1 MVHKICIAILA
12 VVFVGAFSARAQEVA
27 LADGTALQ
35 ISLVKDISSKDAQR
49 GDVVEFTV
57 DEDIVVDGQTVIRK
71 GTIAKGSIIYAEKGG
86 YMGKS
91 GKLAL
96 QIDSTTTVD
105 GETLPLRAA
114 KGGEGESKTG
124 TVLVMSNVIG
134 PFALLMKGG
143 DTTVKSGAKL
153 TVYTAE
159 QRKFKVDGTTLTT
172 VKSDKTEATA
182 ASSEPVTVYIYRPK
196 KILGGALEPS
206 VYCDGVE
213 LARMD
218 NGRYFVL
225 KLAPGKHIIHLTNE
239 KKGYELNMAAGQT
252 YYFRI
257 GIEAG
262 MWKGQ
267 GKILLED
274 NDKGAAEVKKIK
286 PLGADKIKDKT
297 MVVAP
302 EPSKT

>member
-1 MVHKICIAILA
+1 MLNKVFGAIITILA
-12 VVFVGAFSARAQEVA
+12 AGGFCLHAQNIT
-27 LADGTALQ
+27 LAEGTALQ

-49 GDVVEFTV
+49 GDIVEFTV
-57 DEDIVVDGQTVIRK
+57 DDDIVADGNAVIKK
-71 GTIAKGSIIYAEKGG
+71 GTVAKGSIIYAEKGG

-105 GETLPLRAA
+105 GEVMPLRAA
-114 KGGEGESKTG
+114 KGGEGQAKTG
-124 TVLVMSNVIG
+124 TVLVMSNLIG

-143 DTTVKSGAKL
+143 DATVKAGAKL

-159 QRKFKVDGTTLTT
+159 ERRFRVDGMNLSTIKV
-172 VKSDKTEATA
+172 VKTA
-182 ASSEPVTVYIYRPK
+182 EEIANAEKVTVYIYRPK
-196 KILGGALEPS
+196 KLVGGALEPS
-206 VYCDGVE
+206 VFCDGVE

-239 KKGYELNMAAGQT
+239 KKGYELNMAPGQT

-262 MWKGQ
+262 FWKGQ

-274 NDKGAAEVKKIK
+274 NEKGAAEVKKIK
-286 PLGADKIKDKT
+286 PLDADKIKDKT
-297 MVVAP
+297 MVVPP
-302 EPSKT
+302 ETQ

>member
-1 MVHKICIAILA
+1 MLFRICFAIIA
-12 VVFVGAFSARAQEVA
+12 VFFVGVFVVSAQEVM
-27 LADGTALQ
+27 LPDGTALQ

-57 DEDIVVDGQTVIRK
+57 DDDVVTDGQTVIKK
-71 GTIAKGSIIYAEKGG
+71 GAIAKGSIIYAEKGG

-105 GETLPLRAA
+105 GETIPLRAA

-124 TVLVMSNVIG
+124 TVLVMSNLIG

-159 QRKFKVDGTTLTT
+159 QRKFKVDGSTLTT
-172 VKSDKTEATA
+172 VKPDKTEAN
-182 ASSEPVTVYIYRPK
+182 ASAEPATVYIYRPK

-225 KLAPGKHIIHLTNE
+225 KLTPGKHIIHLTNE

-297 MVVAP
+297 MVVTI

>member
-1 MVHKICIAILA
+1 MLYRVCFAIIAVLL
-12 VVFVGAFSARAQEVA
+12 VGGFDVRAQEIM
-27 LADGTALQ
+27 LADGTPLQ
-35 ISLVKDISSKDAQR
+35 VLLVKDISSRDAQR
-49 GDVVEFTV
+49 GDVVEFIV
-57 DEDIVVDGQTVIRK
+57 DEDIVADGQTVIKK

-96 QIDSTTTVD
+96 QIDSTMTVD
-105 GETLPLRAA
+105 GETIQLRAA

-124 TVLVMSNVIG
+124 TVFVMSNIIG
-134 PFALLMKGG
+134 PFAMLMKGG

-159 QRKFKVDGTTLTT
+159 HRKFMLDGTSLTT
-172 VKSDKTEATA
+172 VKSDKAEVTRLG
-182 ASSEPVTVYIYRPK
+182 EPATVYIYRPK
-196 KILGGALEPS
+196 KMLGGALEPS

-225 KLAPGKHIIHLTNE
+225 KLAPGKHIIHMTNE

-286 PLGADKIKDKT
+286 PLGADKIMDKT
-297 MVVAP
+297 MVVTT
-302 EPSKT
+302 EPTKT

>member
-1 MVHKICIAILA
+1 MLCRVCFAIIAVLLVGGFDIC
-12 VVFVGAFSARAQEVA
+12 AQEVM

-49 GDVVEFTV
+49 GDIVEFTV
-57 DEDIVVDGQTVIRK
+57 DEDIIADGQTVIKK

-105 GETLPLRAA
+105 GETILLRAA

-124 TVLVMSNVIG
+124 TVLVMSNIIG
-134 PFALLMKGG
+134 PFAILMKGG
-143 DTTVKSGAKL
+143 DTTVKAGAKL

-172 VKSDKTEATA
+172 LKSDNTA
-182 ASSEPVTVYIYRPK
+182 SRSMSVEPATVYIYRPK
-196 KILGGALEPS
+196 KMLGGALEPS

-225 KLAPGKHIIHLTNE
+225 KLAAGKHIIHMTNE

-297 MVVAP
+297 MVVTT